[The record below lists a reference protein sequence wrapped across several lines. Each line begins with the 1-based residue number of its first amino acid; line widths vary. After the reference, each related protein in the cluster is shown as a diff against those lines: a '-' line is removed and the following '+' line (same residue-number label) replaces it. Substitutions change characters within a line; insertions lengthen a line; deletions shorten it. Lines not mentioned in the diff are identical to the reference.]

1 MRRIALGRQK
11 QKGVSQL
18 HAVHLQRA
26 VVEIVLQD
34 GRHIVMEI
42 AERLHQPGYRRITR
56 RVFEL
61 RPGDGGVIG
70 NITHP
75 GELAHNLQ
83 HPLTGSAK
91 TTL

>member
-1 MRRIALGRQK
+1 
-11 QKGVSQL
+11 
-18 HAVHLQRA
+18 
-26 VVEIVLQD
+26 
-34 GRHIVMEI
+34 MEI

-75 GELAHNLQ
+75 GELTHNLQ

-91 TTL
+91 TTLQHIAHYQRPGVDKRIARFALFDLQL